1 MGEETGESDAGGPG
15 SDGLT
20 RLAAPAWP
28 EIPGYGIERELGRG
42 GMGVVFQAREAVGER
57 VVALKLLRDSG
68 LATAQEMARFRIE
81 AEAAA
86 RMAHPNIVPIYEVG
100 EHGGRPF
107 FAMELV
113 RGGSLD
119 RHLHGKPMEPAA
131 SARLIATLAAAMEH
145 AHARQVV
152 HRDLKPANILLA
164 LDDGAPTVA
173 TDSADFAG
181 MSPKITDFGLAKRLD
196 GDSTAWTQAGAVLG
210 TANYMSPEQAAGRV
224 NEIGPATDIYAL
236 GAILYELL
244 TGAPPFRADSWSETI
259 LKALHEEPE
268 PPSRRQA
275 DVPSELEAIC
285 LKCLEKAPERRY
297 ATAAGLAADVEA
309 FLAGRAVGVAAVDD
323 RERLSRAAARDGYR
337 LVEQIGGD
345 AGNLVFK
352 TVYEPL
358 QQTAAVKV
366 FRAAAWTRDEWE
378 ARLQSGAKLWGAL
391 SHPQV
396 VAVHRAGWWDGA
408 GYAAMDY
415 LPQGSIAA
423 KMAAG
428 PMRVAE
434 ALQLIEQCAEV
445 VGYLHR
451 QGVVHGNLKSTN
463 ILLAADGIPRISD
476 IWPTASRL
484 AEAEACAEGDA
495 DAGGVHGA
503 LVGDAAGRWAY
514 VAPELIETAEVEI
527 RPTVDVYGLGAILY
541 GLLTGRAPFAAD
553 RVADM
558 LPQIRS
564 DEPVAPSTFNPDVP
578 PDVDEVVLKCL
589 RKNPW
594 RRFVRAYHLI
604 TRLRRARTQLG
615 GKGPAG
621 GDWRSRRGLG

>member
-1 MGEETGESDAGGPG
+1 MRDETSESGAGELDSH
-15 SDGLT
+15 GLT
-20 RLAAPAWP
+20 QVAAPAWP
-28 EIPGYGIERELGRG
+28 EIPGYGIEKELGRG
-42 GMGVVFQAREAVGER
+42 GMGVVFQARQADGDR

-68 LATAQEMARFRIE
+68 LASAQEMARFRIE
-81 AEAAA
+81 AAAAA
-86 RMAHPNIVPIYEVG
+86 RMEHPNIVPIYEVG

-119 RHLHGKPMEPAA
+119 RQLRGTPMEPAA
-131 SARLIATLAAAMEH
+131 SARLIGTLATAMEH

-164 LDDGAPTVA
+164 LDEGAPTVA
-173 TDSADFAG
+173 TNSGNFAG

-244 TGAPPFRADSWSETI
+244 TGTPPFRAESWSETI

-275 DVPSELEAIC
+275 DVPSELDAIC

-297 ATAAGLAADVEA
+297 ATAALLAADVEA
-309 FLAGRAVGVAAVDD
+309 FLAGRAVAVAAVDD

-337 LVEQIGGD
+337 LAEQIGAGT
-345 AGNLVFK
+345 GNLVFK
-352 TVYEPL
+352 AVYEPL

-366 FRAAAWTRDEWE
+366 FRATAWTRDEWE

-396 VAVHRAGWWDGA
+396 ATVHRAGWWDGA
-408 GYAAMDY
+408 GYAAMDF
-415 LPQGSIAA
+415 LPQGSLAA

-428 PMRVAE
+428 PMKAAE
-434 ALQLIEQCAEV
+434 AIELTEQCAEI

-451 QGVVHGNLKSTN
+451 QGVVHGNLKPTN
-463 ILLAADGIPRISD
+463 VLLAADGIPRISD

-484 AEAEACAEGDA
+484 AEANASVAADA
-495 DAGGVHGA
+495 DADDVTA
-503 LVGDAAGRWAY
+503 MQAAARWAY
-514 VAPELIETAEVEI
+514 VAPELIETAEVEV

-541 GLLTGRAPFAAD
+541 GLLTGRPPFVAP
-553 RVADM
+553 RVAEM
-558 LPQIRS
+558 LQQVRS
-564 DEPVAPSTFNPDVP
+564 DEPAPPSTFNADVP
-578 PDVDEVVLKCL
+578 PEVDEVVLKCL

-594 RRFVRAYHLI
+594 RRFVRAYHLL
-604 TRLRRARTQLG
+604 TRLRRLRTQLSG
-615 GKGPAG
+615 NGKSSS
-621 GDWRSRRGLG
+621 DRRLGR

>member
-1 MGEETGESDAGGPG
+1 MGDETSESDASKLDSGA
-15 SDGLT
+15 LT
-20 RLAAPAWP
+20 QMAAPVWP
-28 EIPGYGIERELGRG
+28 EIPGYGIEKELGRG
-42 GMGVVFQAREAVGER
+42 GMGVVFQARQAEGDR

-68 LATAQEMARFRIE
+68 LATLQEMARFRIE

-86 RMAHPNIVPIYEVG
+86 RMEHPNIVPIYEVG

-119 RHLHGKPMEPAA
+119 QHLRGRPMEPAA
-131 SARLIATLAAAMEH
+131 SAQLIGTLATAMDH

-152 HRDLKPANILLA
+152 HRDLKPANILLS
-164 LDDGAPTVA
+164 LEEGAPTMA
-173 TDSADFAG
+173 SDSADFAG

-244 TGAPPFRADSWSETI
+244 TGTPPFRAESWSETI

-268 PPSRRQA
+268 PPSRRHA

-297 ATAAGLAADVEA
+297 ATAALLAADVEA
-309 FLAGRAVGVAAVDD
+309 FVAGRPVAVAAVDD

-337 LVEQIGGD
+337 LVEEIGGG

-352 TVYEPL
+352 AVYEPL

-366 FRAAAWTRDEWE
+366 FRATAWTRDEWE
-378 ARLQSGAKLWGAL
+378 ARLQSGSKLWGAL
-391 SHPQV
+391 SHPQIA
-396 VAVHRAGWWDGA
+396 AVHRAGWWDGA
-408 GYAAMDY
+408 GYAAMDF
-415 LPQGSIAA
+415 LPQGSLAA
-423 KMAAG
+423 KMTAG

-434 ALQLIEQCAEV
+434 ALQLTEQCAEI

-451 QGVVHGNLKSTN
+451 QGVVHGNLKPTN
-463 ILLAADGIPRISD
+463 VLLAADGIPRISD

-484 AEAEACAEGDA
+484 AEATASVDAGAGA
-495 DAGGVHGA
+495 DAEEEA
-503 LVGDAAGRWAY
+503 RRWAY
-514 VAPELIETAEVEI
+514 VAPELIETAEVEV

-541 GLLTGRAPFAAD
+541 GLLTGRAPFAAN
-553 RVADM
+553 RVAEM
-558 LPQIRS
+558 LQQVRS
-564 DEPVAPSTFNPDVP
+564 DEPAAPSTLNPDVP
-578 PDVDEVVLKCL
+578 PDVDELVLKCL

-594 RRFVRAYHLI
+594 RRFVRTYHLI
-604 TRLRRARTQLG
+604 MRLRRLRADLG
-615 GKGPAG
+615 GKGTS
-621 GDWRSRRGLG
+621 GDSWRSRR

>member
-1 MGEETGESDAGGPG
+1 MGDETSESDAGELD
-15 SDGLT
+15 SHGLT
-20 RLAAPAWP
+20 RMAAPIWP
-28 EIPGYGIERELGRG
+28 EIPGYGIEKELGRG
-42 GMGVVFQAREAVGER
+42 GMGVVFQARQADGDR

-68 LATAQEMARFRIE
+68 LASAQEMARFRIE

-119 RHLHGKPMEPAA
+119 RQLRGKPMEPAA
-131 SARLIATLAAAMEH
+131 SARLIGTLATAMEH

-164 LDDGAPTVA
+164 LEEGEPTVA
-173 TDSADFAG
+173 TDSGDFAR

-224 NEIGPATDIYAL
+224 NEISPATDIYAL

-244 TGAPPFRADSWSETI
+244 TGAPPFQGESWSETI

-275 DVPSELEAIC
+275 DVPSELDAIC

-297 ATAAGLAADVEA
+297 ATAALLAADVEA
-309 FLAGRAVGVAAVDD
+309 FLTGRAVAVAAVDD

-337 LVEQIGGD
+337 LVEKIGGG

-352 TVYEPL
+352 AVYEPL

-366 FRAAAWTRDEWE
+366 FRATAWTRDEWE
-378 ARLQSGAKLWGAL
+378 ARLQSGAKLWSAL
-391 SHPQV
+391 SHPQIA
-396 VAVHRAGWWDGA
+396 AVHRAGWWDGA
-408 GYAAMDY
+408 GYAAMDF
-415 LPQGSIAA
+415 LPQGSLAA

-434 ALQLIEQCAEV
+434 ALQLTEQCAEV

-451 QGVVHGNLKSTN
+451 QGVVHGNLKPTN
-463 ILLAADGIPRISD
+463 VLLAADGIPRICD

-484 AEAEACAEGDA
+484 AEAEASVAA
-495 DAGGVHGA
+495 DVDSANA
-503 LVGDAAGRWAY
+503 MESASRWAC
-514 VAPELIETAEVEI
+514 VAPELIESAEVEV

-541 GLLTGRAPFAAD
+541 GLLTGRAPFIAD
-553 RVADM
+553 RVAEI
-558 LPQIRS
+558 LLQVRS
-564 DEPVAPSTFNPDVP
+564 DEPVAPSKFNPDVSSE
-578 PDVDEVVLKCL
+578 VDDLVLKCL

-594 RRFVRAYHLI
+594 GRFVRAYHLL
-604 TRLRRARTQLG
+604 TRVRRVRAELG
-615 GKGPAG
+615 GRGPSG
-621 GDWRSRRGLG
+621 GGWRSRR

>member
-1 MGEETGESDAGGPG
+1 MGEETSESDAGKLDSGA
-15 SDGLT
+15 LT
-20 RLAAPAWP
+20 QVATPVWP
-28 EIPGYGIERELGRG
+28 EIPGYGIEKELGRG
-42 GMGVVFQAREAVGER
+42 GMGVVFQARQAEGDR

-68 LATAQEMARFRIE
+68 LATLQEMARFRIE

-86 RMAHPNIVPIYEVG
+86 RMEHPNIVPIYEVG

-119 RHLHGKPMEPAA
+119 QHLRGRPMDPAA
-131 SARLIATLAAAMEH
+131 CARLIGTLATAMEH

-164 LDDGAPTVA
+164 LDEGAA
-173 TDSADFAG
+173 TIASDSADFAG

-244 TGAPPFRADSWSETI
+244 TGTPPFRAESWSETI

-268 PPSRRQA
+268 PPSRRHSE
-275 DVPSELEAIC
+275 VPGELEAIC

-297 ATAAGLAADVEA
+297 ATAALLAADVEA
-309 FLAGRAVGVAAVDD
+309 FLAGRVVAVAAVDD

-337 LVEQIGGD
+337 LVEEIGGV
-345 AGNLVFK
+345 AGNIVYK
-352 TVYEPL
+352 AVYEPL

-366 FRAAAWTRDEWE
+366 FRATAWTRDEWE

-391 SHPQV
+391 SHPQIA
-396 VAVHRAGWWDGA
+396 AVHRAGWWDGA
-408 GYAAMDY
+408 GYAAMDF
-415 LPQGSIAA
+415 LPQGSLAA

-434 ALQLIEQCAEV
+434 LQLAEQCAEI

-451 QGVVHGNLKSTN
+451 QGVVHGNLKPTN
-463 ILLAADGIPRISD
+463 VLLAADGIPRISD
-476 IWPTASRL
+476 VWPTASRL
-484 AEAEACAEGDA
+484 AEANASVDA
-495 DAGGVHGA
+495 DVDMDVNGVE
-503 LVGDAAGRWAY
+503 AASRWAY
-514 VAPELIETAEVEI
+514 VAPELIETAEVEM

-541 GLLTGRAPFAAD
+541 GLLTGQAPFAAQ
-553 RVADM
+553 RVAEM
-558 LPQIRS
+558 LQQVRS
-564 DEPVAPSTFNPDVP
+564 DEPAPPSTFNPEAS
-578 PDVDEVVLKCL
+578 PDVDELVLKCL

-594 RRFVRAYHLI
+594 RRFVRTYHLI
-604 TRLRRARTQLG
+604 TQLRRLRVQLG
-615 GKGPAG
+615 GQGTSG
-621 GDWRSRRGLG
+621 EDWRRGGKSRR